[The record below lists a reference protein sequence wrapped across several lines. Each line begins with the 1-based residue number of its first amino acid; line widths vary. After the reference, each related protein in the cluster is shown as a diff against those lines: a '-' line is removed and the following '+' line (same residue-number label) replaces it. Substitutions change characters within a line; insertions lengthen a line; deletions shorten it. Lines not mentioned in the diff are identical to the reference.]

1 MDQNVKSEFGTIR
14 LHEKVISSIA
24 AIAAKE
30 VEGVAK
36 IGTSIAGVLHSL
48 LKLNYTGAIEVDI
61 DDNNYVT
68 VTIPIIVHYGYNLPD
83 IASRVQDNVRKMI
96 EKSTDLNI
104 KQIDINIQAVERR
117 AKNENIN

>member
-1 MDQNVKSEFGTIR
+1 MDQNVKSELGTIR
-14 LHEKVISSIA
+14 LHEKVVSSIA

-30 VEGVAK
+30 VEGVAR
-36 IGTSIAGVLHSL
+36 IGSSLAGVLHSL

-68 VTIPIIVHYGYNLPD
+68 VTIPIVVHYGYNLSD

-117 AKNENIN
+117 AKSENIN